1 MPGSYGAAGTARPVP
16 AACKLTVHLGGD
28 SERARKGS
36 CCRDRDAGTKTP
48 APPCPA
54 GLTAIPP
61 LSRGLE
67 PIAKEPRA
75 QVVLVS
81 FPREKRRWD
90 KSTWKKDIEEAR
102 GHRLPTA
109 THPCSQSPSC
119 LSQPST
125 CPRLQQSPDLHESC
139 ASTQSG
145 SMAGTKHARTR
156 RWAWHRTDYPLP
168 SRQCR
173 KVGRVASHPNPSAPS
188 RVCPLRQADHSP
200 GPRTKLGQGTRTRV
214 LWVRLAEGPGTDT
227 THHTHARK
235 SWHFLLTVGD

>member
-90 KSTWKKDIEEAR
+90 KSTWKTSKKRGVTAYRQPPTPAR
-102 GHRLPTA
+102 SHLPVSLN
-109 THPCSQSPSC
+109 PPPVRGCS
-119 LSQPST
+119 
-125 CPRLQQSPDLHESC
+125 R
-139 ASTQSG
+139 AQSG

-173 KVGRVASHPNPSAPS
+173 QVGRVASHPNPSAPC

-227 THHTHARK
+227 THHTHATK